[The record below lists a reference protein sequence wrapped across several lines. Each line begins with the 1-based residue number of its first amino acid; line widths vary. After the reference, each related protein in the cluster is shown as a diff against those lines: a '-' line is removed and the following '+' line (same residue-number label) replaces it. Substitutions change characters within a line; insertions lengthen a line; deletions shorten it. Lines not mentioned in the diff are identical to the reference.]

1 MDGQPV
7 DGGRRADGISRRR
20 LGTAAL
26 ALGGALALVPF
37 PAGPAA

>member
-7 DGGRRADGISRRR
+7 DDGRRADGISRRR

-26 ALGGALALVPF
+26 ALEIGRAHV
-37 PAGPAA
+37 